1 MMHAPIDVDATR
13 WIRVPIDFA
22 EERWEDGS
30 AWADWVARSAAPED
44 EDRRRSIHRIASALV
59 ALPSENAVA
68 RYWHFPEDGDPGA
81 SLDVTLALGAG
92 EPLLPEA
99 PPTVVEPLERAV
111 DAPGFDRAARRR
123 GLVPVGLEPGGTPGA
138 AAGTAPVLA
147 LVEWAAA
154 VDGIVVGMTA
164 ADTDPARLSRLVVD
178 GDALLAGL
186 DGRALARLVTR

>member
-1 MMHAPIDVDATR
+1 MMHAPIEVDATR
-13 WIRVPIDFA
+13 WIRVPLDFA
-22 EERWEDGS
+22 EERWEDGA
-30 AWADWVARSAAPED
+30 AWADWVARSAAPDD
-44 EDRRRSIHRIASALV
+44 EERRRSIQLIAAALV
-59 ALPSENAVA
+59 ALPAEDAVA
-68 RYWHFPEDGDPGA
+68 RYWHYPEDGDPGV
-81 SLDVTLALGAG
+81 SVDVTIARGGG

-99 PPTVVEPLERAV
+99 ASTVVEPLERALEV
-111 DAPGFDRAARRR
+111 PGFDRAARRR
-123 GLVPVGLEPGGTPGA
+123 SLVPVGAEPGAAPDA

-186 DGRALARLVTR
+186 DGRALARLVAS